1 MPDPRRIC
9 GPDDAI
15 EPPVLRSTDHKV
27 PPPEAIINGKRKD
40 GRSWDELRPLFMK
53 VGIVTKAQGSA
64 YIEMGETKLI
74 CAVYGPREVLKREEF
89 SLEGKVSCEF
99 KYMPFSR
106 KAYSEP
112 KQNFE
117 EKMLSKTISDALK
130 GVVMLEKFPKAQID
144 ISVQV
149 VQDGGS
155 TLSLAITAASA
166 ALTNAGIEMK
176 DMVIGCTLRCFT
188 DQTMVVDPTIDEM
201 FGVCSKYNGGAGL
214 LMAVLPS
221 LAQIST
227 LKQWGRIEQEQVK
240 EGIESCWE
248 ACLRLATAVK
258 TVLIESLSD
267 KTTSIT

>member
-15 EPPVLRSTDHKV
+15 EPPVLRVADQKV
-27 PPPEAIINGKRKD
+27 LEPLKDGKRKD

-64 YIEMGETKLI
+64 YIEMGDTKLI

-89 SLEGKVSCEF
+89 SLKGKVSCEF
-99 KYMPFSR
+99 KFMPFSR
-106 KAYSEP
+106 KTYTEQ

-117 EKMLSKTISDALK
+117 EKMLSKCISDALK

-149 VQDGGS
+149 IQDGGS
-155 TLSLAITAASA
+155 TLSLAITSASA

-188 DQTMVVDPTIDEM
+188 DQQMVVDPTIDEM
-201 FGVCSKYNGGAGL
+201 FGVNSKYNGGAGL

-227 LKQWGRIEQEQVK
+227 LKQWGRIEQGQVK
-240 EGIESCWE
+240 ECIESCWE

-258 TVLIESLSD
+258 TVLIDSLGEE
-267 KTTSIT
+267 KTSIT